1 MFERIL
7 LAADGSVSSRKAA
20 DVAADIGKKYG
31 AEVLVF
37 HVLERQI
44 TELGAYDVEQPDEAS
59 DFVDEIVRTLKDAG
73 VSARGE
79 VETAPKGRVPRAIV
93 EAAKEQGA
101 GLIVMG
107 SRGLSEWE
115 ELFLGSVTDRVLHLA
130 ECPVFIVR

>member
-1 MFERIL
+1 MFEQIL
-7 LAADGSVSSRKAA
+7 LAADGSASSRKAA

-31 AEVLVF
+31 AEILVF

-44 TELGAYDVEQPDEAS
+44 TGFGAYDVEEPDEAA
-59 DFVDEIVRTLKDAG
+59 DFVDEVVRTLKDAG

-79 VETAPKGRVPRAIV
+79 VETAPKGRVPRTIV
-93 EAAKEQGA
+93 EAAREQGA

-130 ECPVFIVR
+130 ECPVLIVR

>member
-7 LAADGSVSSRKAA
+7 FAADGSASSRKAA
-20 DVAADIGKKYG
+20 DVAADIAKKYA

-44 TELGAYDVEQPDEAS
+44 SEFGAYDVEEPGEAS
-59 DFVDEIVRTLKDAG
+59 DFVDEVVRELKDAG

-79 VETAPKGRVPRAIV
+79 IETAPKGRVPRAIV
-93 EAAKEQGA
+93 EAAREQGA

>member
-7 LAADGSVSSRKAA
+7 LAADGSASSRKAA

-44 TELGAYDVEQPDEAS
+44 TELGTYDVEQPDEAS
-59 DFVDEIVRTLKDAG
+59 DFVDEIVRMLKDAG

-79 VETAPKGRVPRAIV
+79 VETAPNARVPRAIV
-93 EAAKEQGA
+93 EAAKEQDA

-115 ELFLGSVTDRVLHLA
+115 DLFLGSVTDRVLHLA
-130 ECPVFIVR
+130 ECPVIIVR

>member
-44 TELGAYDVEQPDEAS
+44 TGLGAYDVEQPDEAS
-59 DFVDEIVRTLKDAG
+59 DFVDEVVRELKDTG

-93 EAAKEQGA
+93 EVAKEQGA

-130 ECPVFIVR
+130 ECPVLIVR

>member
-7 LAADGSVSSRKAA
+7 LAANGSASSRKAA
-20 DVAADIGKKYG
+20 DVAADFGKKYG

-44 TELGAYDVEQPDEAS
+44 TEFGAHDAEEPDEAS
-59 DFVDEIVRTLKDAG
+59 DFVDEVVRELKDAG

-93 EAAKEQGA
+93 EAAREQGA

>member
-1 MFERIL
+1 MFEQIL
-7 LAADGSVSSRKAA
+7 LAVDGSASSRKAA

-31 AEVLVF
+31 AEILVF

-44 TELGAYDVEQPDEAS
+44 AAFGAYDVERPDEAT
-59 DFVDEIVRTLKDAG
+59 DLVDEIVRGLKDAG
-73 VSARGE
+73 LNARGE
-79 VETAPKGRVPRAIV
+79 VETEPTGRVPRAIV
-93 EAAKEQGA
+93 EAAKEHGA

-130 ECPVFIVR
+130 ECPVLIVR

>member
-7 LAADGSVSSRKAA
+7 LAADGSASSRKAA

-44 TELGAYDVEQPDEAS
+44 TEFGAYDVEQPGEAS
-59 DFVDEIVRTLKDAG
+59 DFVDEIVRALKDAD
-73 VSARGE
+73 VNARGE

-93 EAAKEQGA
+93 EGAKEQGA
-101 GLIVMG
+101 GLLVMG

-130 ECPVFIVR
+130 ECSVLIVR

>member
-7 LAADGSVSSRKAA
+7 LAANGSASSRKAA
-20 DVAADIGKKYG
+20 DVAADFGKKYG

-44 TELGAYDVEQPDEAS
+44 TEFGAHDAEEPDEAS
-59 DFVDEIVRTLKDAG
+59 DFVDEVVRELKDAG

-93 EAAKEQGA
+93 EAAREQGA

-115 ELFLGSVTDRVLHLA
+115 ELFLGSVAHRVLHLA